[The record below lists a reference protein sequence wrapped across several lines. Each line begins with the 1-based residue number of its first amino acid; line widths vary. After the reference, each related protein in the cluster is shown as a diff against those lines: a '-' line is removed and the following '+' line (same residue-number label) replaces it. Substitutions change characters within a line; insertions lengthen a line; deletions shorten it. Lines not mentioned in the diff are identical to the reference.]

1 MAARRQAS
9 KKTTLTRRG
18 AGADIYKQIRTLS
31 LKIGKPKHFKTDLM
45 IDRKMI
51 SQNAPVA
58 AVLWGV
64 RDTGTHTIILRDAPY
79 IPKTAQTM
87 FGYQTM
93 DKQEMMEG
101 IIKAVTSSFSNEWYF
116 ITPNSARKI
125 APKAIRDKVN
135 AWIKK
140 GNEVVTG
147 M

>member
-1 MAARRQAS
+1 MATRRPTP

-18 AGADIYKQIRTLS
+18 AGADIYKQIRALS

-79 IPKTAQTM
+79 IPKAAQTM
-87 FGYQTM
+87 FGYRTM
-93 DKQEMMEG
+93 DKQEMMVD
-101 IIKAVTSSFSNEWYF
+101 IIKALTGSFSNEWYF

-125 APKAIRDKVN
+125 APKGVRDKVN